1 MRLRNVV
8 YSTGFLQDGAV
19 SMGQDETALSRT
31 VASTGTLKLA
41 NLHSLDPFYTPLE
54 ERFERITRL
63 ARRALNVPIAAITV
77 VQGDRQWFKSV
88 VGWQVTELPISKSL
102 CGEVI
107 AKGEPV
113 IVQDALDDLYLMSN
127 PLVCRKPKF
136 RFYAGYPINDSD
148 GKTIGTFCV
157 IDVKPRETDA
167 NFAVTLADLGDMAQ
181 RELFTVELS
190 NAQSAL
196 VAKLGEARRQAMFDP
211 LTRLWNRR
219 GGLSLLNGAMKESL
233 KHDHT
238 LGICLADIDNF
249 KRVNDQFGHR
259 VGDQVLRKVAGTIV
273 ASVRPQDLVCRYGG
287 EEFLVI
293 ARDVNETECSAI
305 GDRICKGIR
314 KLPIRTR
321 DQTVP
326 ATISVGIAMR
336 CRGDPISTTKLIE
349 TADKALYKSKREG
362 RNRVSLA

>member
-1 MRLRNVV
+1 VSSSNDD
-8 YSTGFLQDGAV
+8 TG
-19 SMGQDETALSRT
+19 LSRT
-31 VASTGTLKLA
+31 VASTATLKLA

-88 VGWQVTELPISKSL
+88 SGWQVTELPISQSL

-107 AKGEPV
+107 REGKQM
-113 IVQDALDDLYLMSN
+113 IVSDTLEDLYLMSN
-127 PLVCRKPKF
+127 PLVRNAPKF
-136 RFYAGYPINDSD
+136 RFYAGFPIRDSE
-148 GKTIGTFCV
+148 KKAIGTFCV
-157 IDVKPRETDA
+157 LDIKPRKPDPA
-167 NFAVTLADLGDMAQ
+167 FATTLADLGVMAL

-219 GGLSLLNGAMKESL
+219 GATDLLNSALKEAV
-233 KHDHT
+233 KHNHT

-249 KRVNDQFGHR
+249 KQVNDRFGHQ
-259 VGDQVLRKVAGTIV
+259 VGDQVLRRVASSIV
-273 ASVRPQDLVCRYGG
+273 ASVRPQDIVCRYGG

-293 ARDVNETECSAI
+293 VHDVDEKGCVAI
-305 GDRICKGIR
+305 GERICDGMR
-314 KLPIRTR
+314 SMTVNTR
-321 DQTVP
+321 GGAVP
-326 ATISVGIAMR
+326 ATISVGVAMR
-336 CRGDPISTTKLIE
+336 NRGDPISSERLIAL
-349 TADKALYKSKREG
+349 ADEALYRSKRDG
-362 RNRVSLA
+362 RDRVSVGRP